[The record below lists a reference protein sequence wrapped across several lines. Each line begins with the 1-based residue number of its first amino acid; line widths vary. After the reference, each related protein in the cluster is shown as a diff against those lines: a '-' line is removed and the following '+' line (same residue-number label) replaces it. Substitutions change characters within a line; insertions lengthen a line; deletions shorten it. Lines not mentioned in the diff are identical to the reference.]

1 MGTLWKQSKGSVW
14 GFGAGEGA
22 GNKAEGDR
30 DALAGLWERKRPVQ
44 PPVLTTAPQTRA
56 LPEGGLGVCPQNQDS
71 WCSPMRCQ
79 AVPKGLT

>member
-30 DALAGLWERKRPVQ
+30 DTLAGLGEKKGASS
-44 PPVLTTAPQTRA
+44 APCAGSSSTDKN
-56 LPEGGLGVCPQNQDS
+56 P
-71 WCSPMRCQ
+71 
-79 AVPKGLT
+79 T